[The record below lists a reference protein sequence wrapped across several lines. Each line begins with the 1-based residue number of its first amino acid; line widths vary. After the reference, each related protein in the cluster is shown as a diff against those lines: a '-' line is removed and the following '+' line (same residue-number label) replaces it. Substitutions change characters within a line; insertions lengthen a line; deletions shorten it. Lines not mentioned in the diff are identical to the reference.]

1 MNAPL
6 SFATRPALSRAEP
19 LIRFEAVSKA
29 FPGRADA
36 PAVAALHGIDL
47 SVRRGT
53 IMGVIGRSGAG
64 KSTLV
69 RLVNGLEKPSS
80 GRVLV
85 DDVDVATLNGTAL
98 RQTQR
103 EIGMIFQHFNLL
115 SSRTVFDNVAFPL
128 EIAGASRTEILQ
140 RVDPLLDLVGL
151 SDKRDRYPAELSGG
165 QKQRVGI
172 ARALATKPKALL
184 SDEATSALDPETTR
198 SILDLL
204 GTVNRD
210 LGVTILLITHE
221 MSVIRA
227 IANEV
232 AVLEAGS
239 VVEYGEVF
247 DIFTQPS
254 HPTTQSFLAAE
265 AGRHLPAWLKAKLLS
280 GPVNGGQTIMRI
292 TFRGRFAKEAVLS
305 QLARDLQVDIN
316 VLSGTIDSIAGKP
329 FGWII
334 TGMPGDEPL
343 IERARNFLTQ
353 RGLGVEVLG
362 HVA

>member
-6 SFATRPALSRAEP
+6 NFAARAALSDAES

-29 FPGRADA
+29 FPGRGDA

-47 SVRRGT
+47 SVRRGS

-85 DDVDVATLNGTAL
+85 DDVDVATLNGAAL

-115 SSRTVFDNVAFPL
+115 SSRTVFDNVGFPL
-128 EIAGASRTEILQ
+128 EIAGASRAEILQ

-172 ARALATKPKALL
+172 ARALAIKPDLL
-184 SDEATSALDPETTR
+184 LFDEPTSALDPELVGEVVAVMKALTAQGMTM
-198 SILDLL
+198 L
-204 GTVNRD
+204 V
-210 LGVTILLITHE
+210 VTHE
-221 MSVIRA
+221 MGFAR
-227 IANEV
+227 
-232 AVLEAGS
+232 EAADEIILLDHGRI
-239 VVEYGEVF
+239 VEQGAPEAF
-247 DIFTQPS
+247 FGNPKAERTRQ
-254 HPTTQSFLAAE
+254 FLQRYVGAA
-265 AGRHLPAWLKAKLLS
+265 
-280 GPVNGGQTIMRI
+280 
-292 TFRGRFAKEAVLS
+292 
-305 QLARDLQVDIN
+305 
-316 VLSGTIDSIAGKP
+316 
-329 FGWII
+329 
-334 TGMPGDEPL
+334 
-343 IERARNFLTQ
+343 
-353 RGLGVEVLG
+353 
-362 HVA
+362 